1 MEGGDVA
8 HLQDGLQGEG
18 ILQFEGSRDEGG
30 IVGVIIVGD
39 IGTGEEGIDLSII
52 ILQEGIGVVVD
63 GADEVKLSFLLGE
76 GTVLDVVDPAY
87 CHVISSD
94 IGVDDPE
101 ERVAVV
107 VGDGAIKIGEVC
119 PEVLSHDDRETLET
133 TILAGELFGD
143 TLHLSACD
151 DHKSFVGGEEHR
163 SIGLRNGVGVVADLA
178 GHRVGLGV
186 GSCRGNGERPD
197 AFCGE
202 DEQGE
207 LAELTF

>member
-1 MEGGDVA
+1 MA
-8 HLQDGLQGEG
+8 HLKDGLQGEG
-18 ILQFEGSRDEGG
+18 ILQFEGSRNESG
-30 IVGVIIVGD
+30 IVGVIIVVD
-39 IGTGEEGIDLSII
+39 IWTGEEGIDFSII
-52 ILQEGIGVVVD
+52 ILQEGVGVVVD
-63 GADEVKLSFLLGE
+63 GADEVRLSFLLGE
-76 GTVLDVVDPAY
+76 GTVLDVVYPAN

-119 PEVLSHDDRETLET
+119 PEVLSHVDRETLET
-133 TILAGELFGD
+133 TILAGELFRD

-151 DHKSFVGGEEHR
+151 DHESFVGGEEHG
-163 SIGLRNGVGVVADLA
+163 SIGLCDGVWVVADLTA
-178 GHRVGLGV
+178 HGVGLGV
-186 GSCRGNGERPD
+186 GSCRGNGERPN

-207 LAELTF
+207 LTELTF